1 MKVYKF
7 IVGFLGFSLVSGF
20 GQQPSDLDN
29 IRQQLKEANE
39 AFEKAVQQHRQTIE
53 SLNKKLESLQPNQ
66 APPANAAAAAAPPPS
81 ATPPLTPAS
90 PDSPPPKEP
99 ASVDSGGSK
108 WSPSQP
114 ITLFKAGSAYMNVSF
129 GALMDVGWSTA
140 SDPSARLQ
148 LGDHDPIQR
157 GFSLRNAEIALD
169 GAVDPY
175 FKGFANLVFK
185 LDKDQSTE
193 IELEEAYL
201 QTTSLPKNLQLKA
214 GQFFANFGRQ
224 NPQHPHQWAFVDQPL
239 VLTRLFG
246 PEGLRNLGAQVSWL
260 FPTPFFLEA
269 SLGVFNGQG
278 ETAFSFRDKTES
290 DPSTSQNFSGH
301 STFGRSLRG
310 VGDLLYAPRLASSVD
325 LTDNQTLLVGTS
337 AAIGPNATGSG
348 ARTEVYGLDG
358 FWKWKS
364 PTAHQGFPFVSV
376 QAEGLYRRY
385 DAAADPSALPAIP
398 AETLRDWGFYSQVLW
413 GFHEHWVAGLRG
425 EYVTGNS
432 GFYDPLDPFRGERRR
447 ISPNV
452 TWYPSEFSKL
462 RLQYNN
468 DHGEFI
474 GTEHSVW
481 LQVEF
486 QLGAHAAHKF

>member
-1 MKVYKF
+1 M
-7 IVGFLGFSLVSGF
+7 
-20 GQQPSDLDN
+20 
-29 IRQQLKEANE
+29 
-39 AFEKAVQQHRQTIE
+39 
-53 SLNKKLESLQPNQ
+53 
-66 APPANAAAAAAPPPS
+66 
-81 ATPPLTPAS
+81 
-90 PDSPPPKEP
+90 
-99 ASVDSGGSK
+99 
-108 WSPSQP
+108 
-114 ITLFKAGSAYMNVSF
+114 
-129 GALMDVGWSTA
+129 
-140 SDPSARLQ
+140 
-148 LGDHDPIQR
+148 
-157 GFSLRNAEIALD
+157 RNAEIALD

-269 SLGVFNGQG
+269 SLGIFNGQG
-278 ETAFSFRDKTES
+278 DWTWTEK
-290 DPSTSQNFSGH
+290 
-301 STFGRSLRG
+301 
-310 VGDLLYAPRLASSVD
+310 SSVY
-325 LTDNQTLLVGTS
+325 
-337 AAIGPNATGSG
+337 GSG

>member
-1 MKVYKF
+1 MKAF
-7 IVGFLGFSLVSGF
+7 NIFLLFFGMVSVPVF
-20 GQQPSDLDN
+20 GQAESELDAVK
-29 IRQQLKEANE
+29 RQLKESNE
-39 AFEKAVQQHRQTIE
+39 AFEKAVQQHRQIIE
-53 SLNKKLESLQPNQ
+53 SLNKKLESLQPGQPPADLPKAVAPAPNPAPEAK
-66 APPANAAAAAAPPPS
+66 APPTSIS
-81 ATPPLTPAS
+81 ADTTGVSPEPVPA
-90 PDSPPPKEP
+90 
-99 ASVDSGGSK
+99 K

-114 ITLFKAGSAYMNVSF
+114 IGVFKAGSAYMNVSF
-129 GALMDVGWSTA
+129 GALMDAGWSTA

-157 GFSLRNAEIALD
+157 GFSMRNAEIALD

-175 FKGFANLVFK
+175 FKGFANIVFK

-193 IELEEAYL
+193 LELEEAYV
-201 QTTSLPKNLQLKA
+201 QSTSLPKNLQLKA

-246 PEGLRNLGAQVSWL
+246 PDGLRNLGAQVSWL

-269 SLGVFNGQG
+269 SLGIFNGQG
-278 ETAFSFRDKTES
+278 GTAFSFRDRTEA
-290 DPSTSQNFSGH
+290 DPSSPNFTGH

-310 VGDLLYAPRLASSVD
+310 IGDLLYVPRLSSSLD
-325 LTDNQTLLVGTS
+325 LTDNQTLLIGTS
-337 AAIGPNATGSG
+337 AALGPNVTGAG
-348 ARTEVYGLDG
+348 ARTEIYGLDAY
-358 FWKWKS
+358 WKWKS
-364 PTAHQGFPFVSV
+364 STAHQGFPFVSL

-385 DAAADPSALPAIP
+385 DALADPAALPAIP
-398 AETLRDWGFYSQVLW
+398 GETLRDWGFYSQVLW
-413 GFHEHWVAGLRG
+413 GFREHWVAGLRG
-425 EYVTGNS
+425 EYVWGNA
-432 GFYDPLDPFRGERRR
+432 GFYDPLDPFRGDRRR
-447 ISPNV
+447 ISPNI
-452 TWYPSEFSKL
+452 TWYPSEFSKI

-481 LQVEF
+481 LQLEF